1 MLKLLSNNDKN
12 KIEDFNPQR
21 SLLDKLCN
29 FQLKDIILPEDSKK
43 KLYHILQE
51 NNKPN
56 LSFDQV
62 KEKATTQ
69 IEGYKT
75 NIETSLFNFS
85 FLSECNNL
93 PDEENQNLKCYEVGI
108 FKYVTVLWDLLTSTK
123 TKDDKDQI
131 KSCFKHLINDQILQ
145 TIIKFTTEQL
155 LGIIKKVLGF
165 MFLRVVKSLYYSI
178 RLLVRFLKASVVKDV
193 AERSERLGEAAGFA
207 VKMLMSSACGK
218 KKRRMK
224 FRKFK

>member
-1 MLKLLSNNDKN
+1 MAKAEDLERKAKEEQNSLANDMLKLLSNNDKN
-12 KIEDFNPQR
+12 KIEDFNPHR

-29 FQLKDIILPEDSKK
+29 FHLKDIILPEDSKK

-51 NNKPN
+51 NNKPGLN
-56 LSFDQV
+56 FDQV

-75 NIETSLFNFS
+75 
-85 FLSECNNL
+85 
-93 PDEENQNLKCYEVGI
+93 
-108 FKYVTVLWDLLTSTK
+108 
-123 TKDDKDQI
+123 
-131 KSCFKHLINDQILQ
+131 
-145 TIIKFTTEQL
+145 
-155 LGIIKKVLGF
+155 
-165 MFLRVVKSLYYSI
+165 
-178 RLLVRFLKASVVKDV
+178 LLVRFLKASVAKDV
-193 AERSERLGEAAGFA
+193 TERSQRLGEAAGFA